1 MSTSST
7 KSQNNIKAGIFVT
20 ISILVGMSVIFVLG
34 DFMAMFVPRSNEFIV
49 TYPVSS
55 GVGGLGSGSFVDI
68 GGIQVGQVSSVEL
81 DVQPSGPVTMIEVEF
96 FIPATITIRE
106 DAVVSVRSGL
116 LSSDSWLSFTS
127 MGTDGRILEPGD
139 VLEGSSMSMLD
150 TLLGAESADNLS
162 ATLESMSVIA
172 NKLEREGALIEWVLG
187 EESADIFRGAI
198 DEGNELLALL
208 NQDWQEWSGE
218 IDKVMAQADAFA
230 QAMENVSELINDNSG
245 TFQDIVENIDEAI
258 ASAAACVKEFRETSW
273 PQVEDFIDRA
283 QVTIS
288 DVQDV
293 VGDVKI
299 RSGAWLSDIDS
310 TLANLTIASLQLN
323 QLLTEVKAS
332 PWRLLYRPTDMQLGQ
347 ELVYEASRNFVFG
360 AADLKAAADSVQRL
374 IDARGAALAPVD
386 PQLRVIRENLLR
398 SVERYQQAQEQL
410 MDVLRGPVEDSGS
423 K

>member
-34 DFMAMFVPRSNEFIV
+34 DFKAMFGPRSNEFIV
-49 TYPVSS
+49 TYPVTS

-81 DVQPSGPVTMIEVEF
+81 DVQPSGPLTMIEVEF

-288 DVQDV
+288 EVQDV

-310 TLANLTIASLQLN
+310 TFANLTIASQQLN

-360 AADLKAAADSVQRL
+360 AADLKAAADSMQRL
-374 IDARGAALAPVD
+374 IDARGAALAPDD

>member
-34 DFMAMFVPRSNEFIV
+34 DFKAMFGPRSNEFIV
-49 TYPVSS
+49 TYPVTS

-127 MGTDGRILEPGD
+127 MGTDGRVLEPGD
-139 VLEGSSMSMLD
+139 VLVGSSMSMLD

-187 EESADIFRGAI
+187 EESADTFRGAI
-198 DEGNELLALL
+198 DEGNDLLTLL

-293 VGDVKI
+293 VGDVKV

-360 AADLKAAADSVQRL
+360 AADLKAAADSMQRL
-374 IDARGAALAPVD
+374 IDARGAALAPDD

-410 MDVLRGPVEDSGS
+410 MDVLRGHVEDSGS

>member
-1 MSTSST
+1 MSNSST
-7 KSQNNIKAGIFVT
+7 RSQNNIKAGIFVT
-20 ISILVGMSVIFVLG
+20 IAILVGMSVIFVLG
-34 DFMAMFVPRSNEFIV
+34 DFKAMFGPLSNSFTV
-49 TYPVSS
+49 TYPVTS
-55 GVGGLGSGSFVDI
+55 GVGGLGNGSFVDI
-68 GGIQVGQVSSVEL
+68 GGIQVGQVNSVEL
-81 DVQPSGPVTMIEVEF
+81 DIQPSGPVTTIEVEF
-96 FIPATITIRE
+96 SIPASITMRE

-127 MGTDGRILEPGD
+127 MGTDGRVLESGD

-162 ATLESMSVIA
+162 ATLESMSVVA
-172 NKLEREGALIEWVLG
+172 NKLERDGALVEWVLG
-187 EESADIFRGAI
+187 EESADTFRGAI
-198 DEGNELLALL
+198 DEGNELLTLL

-218 IDKVMAQADAFA
+218 IDKILAQADAFA

-245 TFQDIVENIDEAI
+245 TFQDIVENVDEAI
-258 ASAAACVKEFRETSW
+258 ATAAACVKEFRETSW

-299 RSGAWLSDIDS
+299 RSGAWLGDIDS

-332 PWRLLYRPTDMQLGQ
+332 PWRLLYRPTDKQLGQ

-360 AADLKAAADSVQRL
+360 AADLKAAADSMQRL
-374 IDARGAALAPVD
+374 IDARGAALAPDD

>member
-1 MSTSST
+1 MSNSST
-7 KSQNNIKAGIFVT
+7 RSQNNIKAGIFVT
-20 ISILVGMSVIFVLG
+20 IAILVGMSVIFILG
-34 DFMAMFVPRSNEFIV
+34 DYKAMFGPLSNSFIV
-49 TYPVSS
+49 TYPVTS
-55 GVGGLGSGSFVDI
+55 GVGGLRSGSFVDI
-68 GGIQVGQVSSVEL
+68 GGIQVGQVSTVEL
-81 DVQPSGPVTMIEVEF
+81 DVLPSGPLTMIEVEF
-96 FIPATITIRE
+96 SIPASITLRE

-127 MGTDGRILEPGD
+127 MGTDGRVLESGD

-172 NKLEREGALIEWVLG
+172 NKLERDGALAEWVLG
-187 EESADIFRGAI
+187 EESADTFRGAI
-198 DEGNELLALL
+198 DEGNELLTLL

-245 TFQDIVENIDEAI
+245 TFQDIVENVDEAI
-258 ASAAACVKEFRETSW
+258 ATAAACVKEFRETSW

-293 VGDVKI
+293 VGDVKV
-299 RSGAWLSDIDS
+299 RSGAWLGDIDS

-332 PWRLLYRPTDMQLGQ
+332 PWRLLYRPTDKQLGQ

-360 AADLKAAADSVQRL
+360 AADLKAAADSMQRL
-374 IDARGAALAPVD
+374 IDARGAALAPDD

>member
-1 MSTSST
+1 MSNSST
-7 KSQNNIKAGIFVT
+7 RSQNNIKAGIFVT
-20 ISILVGMSVIFVLG
+20 IAILVGMSVIFVLG
-34 DFMAMFVPRSNEFIV
+34 DYKAMFGPRSNSFIV
-49 TYPVSS
+49 TYPVAS

-68 GGIQVGQVSSVEL
+68 GGIQVGQVSTVEL
-81 DVQPSGPVTMIEVEF
+81 DVLPSGPLTMIEVEF
-96 FIPATITIRE
+96 SIPASITLRE

-127 MGTDGRILEPGD
+127 MGTDGRVLESGD
-139 VLEGSSMSMLD
+139 VLEGSSISMLD

-162 ATLESMSVIA
+162 ATLESISVIA
-172 NKLEREGALIEWVLG
+172 NKLERDGALAEWVLG
-187 EESADIFRGAI
+187 EESADTFRGAI
-198 DEGNELLALL
+198 DEGNELLTLL

-218 IDKVMAQADAFA
+218 IDKVIAQADAFA
-230 QAMENVSELINDNSG
+230 QAMENLSELINDNSG
-245 TFQDIVENIDEAI
+245 TFQDIVENVDEAI
-258 ASAAACVKEFRETSW
+258 ATAAACVKEFRETSW

-288 DVQDV
+288 DVQDA
-293 VGDVKI
+293 VGDIKV
-299 RSGAWLSDIDS
+299 RSGAWLGDIDS

-332 PWRLLYRPTDMQLGQ
+332 PWRLLYRPTDKQLGQ

-360 AADLKAAADSVQRL
+360 AADLKAAADSMQRL
-374 IDARGAALAPVD
+374 IDARGAALAPDD

>member
-34 DFMAMFVPRSNEFIV
+34 DFKAMFGPRSNEFIV
-49 TYPVSS
+49 TYPVTS

-288 DVQDV
+288 EVQDV

-310 TLANLTIASLQLN
+310 TFANLTIASQQLN

-360 AADLKAAADSVQRL
+360 AADLKAAADSMQRL
-374 IDARGAALAPVD
+374 IDARGAALAPDD

>member
-34 DFMAMFVPRSNEFIV
+34 DFKAMFGPRSNEFIV
-49 TYPVSS
+49 TYPVTS

-127 MGTDGRILEPGD
+127 MGTDGRVLEPGD
-139 VLEGSSMSMLD
+139 VLVGSSMSMLD

-310 TLANLTIASLQLN
+310 TFANLTIASQQLN

-360 AADLKAAADSVQRL
+360 AADLKAAADSMQRL
-374 IDARGAALAPVD
+374 IDARGAALAPDD